1 MNTISSMFKA
11 WLRDLPD
18 EIFPKKLQHEIV
30 ASIGGNLAEHQS
42 APELLK
48 EELSNLA
55 PFNYYLLFAVT
66 AHIMMLLNSSKENKM
81 SFHNLCVCF
90 MPALK
95 MEMPCFSWLILDW
108 KNCWQGCATER
119 DYLEREYT
127 ILERRDPEYQ
137 QEGVRPVQHFDRY
150 DRFPS
155 PQPSQDHPRPLPNDY
170 AQEKRPDYQRNGSN
184 GDSRSTPA
192 SPPRPST
199 SPHIES
205 SVPQS
210 KTPSSRDQNRAV
222 PVASP
227 SNSSSRVRRDSEPE
241 SDRPLW
247 TKQGSEAPNWSV
259 AATHQT
265 GTPGRNGAEPP
276 ELSPV
281 KPLSPF
287 GSLSDM

>member
-1 MNTISSMFKA
+1 MFKG

-18 EIFPKKLQHEIV
+18 EIFPKKLQHQIT
-30 ASIGGNLAEHQS
+30 ASIGNNLSENPT

-95 MEMPCFSWLILDW
+95 MELPCFSWLILDW

-119 DYLEREYT
+119 EYLEREYA
-127 ILERRDPEYQ
+127 ILENRDPEYQ

-170 AQEKRPDYQRNGSN
+170 PEEKRPDYRRNGSN
-184 GDSRSTPA
+184 GEPHSNTA

-199 SPHIES
+199 SPQTENIA
-205 SVPQS
+205 PQS
-210 KTPSSRDQNRAV
+210 KPSSSRDQSQAN
-222 PVASP
+222 PVTSP

-241 SDRPLW
+241 SDRPSRM
-247 TKQGSEAPNWSV
+247 KQGPEAPNWSV
-259 AATHQT
+259 AATHENT
-265 GTPGRNGAEPP
+265 TPRNGAEPP